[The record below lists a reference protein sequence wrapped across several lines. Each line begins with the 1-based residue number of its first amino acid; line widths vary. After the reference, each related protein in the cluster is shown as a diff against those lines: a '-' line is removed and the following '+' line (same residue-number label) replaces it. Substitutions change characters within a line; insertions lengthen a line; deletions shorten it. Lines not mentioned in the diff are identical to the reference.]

1 LAPTGLARYNAISEV
16 QRELR
21 FSYMH
26 PKEQIQE
33 DLKTAMKSAD
43 TRRREVL
50 RLMMAAFK
58 QVEVDRRI
66 ELSESDALGVLMN
79 EAKKRR
85 EAIEEMDRAGR
96 TDLADQERYELGV
109 IEVYLPKQLGHD
121 EIVPLVREAIQEVGA
136 TGPRD
141 IGRVMQV
148 LMPRIKGQ
156 ADGKLVNAI
165 VRDMLS

>member
-1 LAPTGLARYNAISEV
+1 MGLARYNALLDV
-16 QRELR
+16 QQGLKAIL
-21 FSYMH
+21 MH

-33 DLKTAMKSAD
+33 DLKTAMKSGD

-66 ELSESDALGVLMN
+66 ELTESDALGVLMN

-96 TDLADQERYELGV
+96 VALAEQERYELGV
-109 IEVYLPKQLGHD
+109 IETYLPKQLDHD
-121 EIVPLVREAIQEVGA
+121 AIVTLVREAIQEVGA
-136 TGPRD
+136 TNPKD
-141 IGRVMQV
+141 MGRVMQV
-148 LMPRIKGQ
+148 LMPRVKGQ
-156 ADGKLVNAI
+156 ADGKLVNSI

>member
-1 LAPTGLARYNAISEV
+1 
-16 QRELR
+16 
-21 FSYMH
+21 MH

-33 DLKTAMKSAD
+33 DLKTAMRSGD

-66 ELSESDALGVLMN
+66 ELTESDALGVLMN
-79 EAKKRR
+79 EARKRR
-85 EAIEEMDRAGR
+85 ESIEEMDRAGR
-96 TDLADQERYELGV
+96 VELAEQERYELGV
-109 IEVYLPKQLGHD
+109 IETYLPRQLDHD
-121 EIVPLVREAIQEVGA
+121 AIVALVREAIQEVGA
-136 TGPRD
+136 TNPKD
-141 IGRVMQV
+141 MGRVMQV
-148 LMPRIKGQ
+148 LMPRVKGQ